1 MRLTGNEA
9 SRVIKS
15 HTVFFTKSTDVSFL
29 NIQMGIIVQLLTGHE
44 AAQRYRV

>member
-15 HTVFFTKSTDVSFL
+15 HIVFFTKIIDVSFL

-44 AAQRYRV
+44 ADQRYRV

>member
-15 HTVFFTKSTDVSFL
+15 HTFFFTKSTDVSFL

-44 AAQRYRV
+44 AAQGYRV

>member
-1 MRLTGNEA
+1 MRLTSNEA

-15 HTVFFTKSTDVSFL
+15 HTVFFTDMTDVGFS
-29 NIQMGIIVQLLTGHE
+29 NIQIGIIVQLLTGHE